1 MVMMKQY
8 VLKRFFLLL
17 PTFLGITG
25 LTFFMLQLAPGDPA
39 ALKAQSFT
47 ELLADPQ
54 QTEAVVTE
62 TQKLYGLEK
71 PLSLQYLLWLK
82 RIVLFDFGES
92 YRDHRPVMAKIAE
105 ALPITLLLNALT
117 LLVIFVIAFPL
128 GAYNAL
134 KPNSFHD
141 RVSALFLFLLYS
153 LPSFWFALLLIV
165 LFAGGDYLNLFPLI
179 GIFSDGAERLPWFG
193 RIGNLLWHLILPVIV
208 LSVANIAFL
217 SRFVR
222 ASLVEVMKKEYIRT
236 AYAKGLSPFQVMVK
250 HAFKNALLPLVTLFG
265 SLLPALLSGSVI
277 VEQIFS
283 IPGMGRLSF
292 ESVLA
297 RDYPVIM
304 GITVMTA
311 TLMLISYFVT
321 DIVYGFLDPRL
332 RLHER
337 RGL

>member
-1 MVMMKQY
+1 MMKQY

-179 GIFSDGAERLPWFG
+179 GIFSDGRETPLVWTYWESLVASHPPG
-193 RIGNLLWHLILPVIV
+193 HRIKCGEYRFSFAIC
-208 LSVANIAFL
+208 
-217 SRFVR
+217 SRFFSRGDEKRIHPNCLCKR
-222 ASLVEVMKKEYIRT
+222 AL
-236 AYAKGLSPFQVMVK
+236 A
-250 HAFKNALLPLVTLFG
+250 
-265 SLLPALLSGSVI
+265 LSGHGETCIQKCASSLGHV
-277 VEQIFS
+277 VWES
-283 IPGMGRLSF
+283 SSRSF
-292 ESVLA
+292 EWK
-297 RDYPVIM
+297 RDC
-304 GITVMTA
+304 G
-311 TLMLISYFVT
+311 T
-321 DIVYGFLDPRL
+321 DFFDSRNGPSQF
-332 RLHER
+332 
-337 RGL
+337 